1 MSNKL
6 FPLILMVGGLFYAF
20 RDKVELPDFSP
31 DKPAVVVVE
40 TRVVSEDMK
49 VKVGGLVKIVQA
61 ANLNKDLKMVMSNL
75 WAGNGDVWKEAN
87 VSFNSDKLE
96 SFNGDLL
103 KSFSILY
110 PDIVGSVP
118 GFSDEVGK
126 LFADTIGEYPTPL
139 TKEKAKQVSELSY
152 AISWSFTQ

>member
-6 FPLILMVGGLFYAF
+6 FPIVLIAGGLFYAF
-20 RDKVELPDFSP
+20 KDKIELPDFSP

-49 VKVGGLVKIVQA
+49 AKVGELVKIVQA
-61 ANLNKDLKMVMSNL
+61 ANLDKDLKIVLSNL

-96 SFNGDLL
+96 SFNSDLL

-152 AISWSFTQ
+152 AISWAFTL